1 MHRVRNDA
9 QAVFERDEEPVRSHA
24 GLDGGEVLEP
34 KSTLRRARVG
44 ALVGDFAGRFHG
56 VEPVGVLARLF
67 RRVHRHV
74 GVLHEGLG
82 IAGIVRENA
91 HAEAGGDLRALAA
104 GELVG
109 LEQLGKELA
118 GDAVHRRHVVHFLDH
133 HEELVAPEPRHEVA
147 RAQDGAQPARDVD
160 QQPVADIVAVR
171 VVDLLEAVEVH
182 EHAGQLGAAPAGA
195 LDRLFE
201 RRREAGAVRQ
211 AGQRVAV
218 GERGDALAR
227 QRDLGDVAPDAAV
240 AEEGARRGKARLA
253 ADREVADAAVR
264 PGAPEL
270 EIAERRSRL
279 EHGAQL
285 APPGLA
291 RAGDGIDVGRPV
303 HHLREAVL
311 RVGLP
316 EEVRRHLHQ
325 AAEAKLALALR
336 FLRLFALEE
345 LADVAADDARGLH
358 QALVGLAHRLAREI
372 EHADDAAFG
381 DDRERKAAV
390 QTAAFPQRLVLHAR
404 VVHGVLRPDR
414 LSALQNLARQAF
426 AWAQGDR
433 PRTLGEFPHRR
444 VGHAP
449 GILEAQQA
457 ARLFEPEIAAAGPA
471 LDFAESADHGTHD
484 FVRLALSGQRMR
496 DLVLQAQHLLAA
508 LLCRDVAADA
518 AIALEAAAV
527 EYRLAAQ
534 RQPDAVAVA
543 GGALD
548 LEITERL
555 AALELGAVPLPVRF
569 GQVERRLLP
578 ALAAKGG
585 ARIQTGPV

>member
-24 GLDGGEVLEP
+24 GVDGGEVLEP

-44 ALVGDFAGRFHG
+44 ALVDGFAGRLDG
-56 VEPVGVLARLF
+56 VEPVGILARLF

-74 GVLHEGLG
+74 GVLHEALG
-82 IAGIVRENA
+82 VAGIVRENA

-147 RAQDGAQPARDVD
+147 RAQDRAQPARDVD

-195 LDRLFE
+195 LDRLLE
-201 RRREAGAVRQ
+201 RRRKAGAVRQ

-240 AEEGARRGKARLA
+240 AEEGALRGKARLA

-279 EHGAQL
+279 EHPAQL
-285 APPGLA
+285 APAGLA
-291 RAGDGIDVGRPV
+291 RAGDGIDVVRPV

-316 EEVRRHLHQ
+316 EEVRGHLHQ

-336 FLRLFALEE
+336 FLRLFSLEE
-345 LADVAADDARGLH
+345 LADLAADDARGLH

-426 AWAQGDR
+426 ARAQGDR
-433 PRTLGEFPHRR
+433 ARTLGEFPDRR

-471 LDFAESADHGTHD
+471 LDFAESADYGTHD

-508 LLCRDVAADA
+508 LLCRDVAAAA
-518 AIALEAAAV
+518 AIALEAAAAV
-527 EYRLAAQ
+527 EHRLPPPP
-534 RQPDAVAVA
+534 QPHTVARPRRA
-543 GGALD
+543 P
-548 LEITERL
+548 EL
-555 AALELGAVPLPVRF
+555 ANNESR
-569 GQVERRLLP
+569 P
-578 ALAAKGG
+578 ARAPG
-585 ARIQTGPV
+585 ARRA